1 MADDLSLLFN
11 IGIITGGTKRRNI
24 KIFGASQGTAKA
36 ADVVTPSI
44 PMELQCTKV
53 RENYLARGEHNL
65 PIMIINSLLQH
76 ELHVYPS
83 SVRNSNIDSF
93 FSITAKLLGKTIC
106 LRCPHVYILTATVA
120 VSSSNSVNFVSGR

>member
-53 RENYLARGEHNL
+53 RENYLERGEHNL

-93 FSITAKLLGKTIC
+93 FFHNRKVTWENDMFTLPTC
-106 LRCPHVYILTATVA
+106 LHSDSY
-120 VSSSNSVNFVSGR
+120 SSS

>member
-53 RENYLARGEHNL
+53 RENYLERGEHNL

-93 FSITAKLLGKTIC
+93 FFQMQLYFF
-106 LRCPHVYILTATVA
+106 VYRISA
-120 VSSSNSVNFVSGR
+120 NSFRGNYSFLNL

>member
-1 MADDLSLLFN
+1 MELRGETLKYLVREGSRCSYS
-11 IGIITGGTKRRNI
+11 IY
-24 KIFGASQGTAKA
+24 
-36 ADVVTPSI
+36 SI

-65 PIMIINSLLQH
+65 PIMIINSLQH

-93 FSITAKLLGKTIC
+93 FFSITTAKLLGKTIC
-106 LRCPHVYILTATVA
+106 LRCPPLISIFNFNQDKTLDTSDLYFWNLQV
-120 VSSSNSVNFVSGR
+120 NSFPTRYYTS